1 MFLLDTAIVVELRDA
16 RGPVGD
22 SALVAWAGSIPH
34 QRLFLSAASLVDL
47 ERAASDAARAG
58 RDFGAVWRNWIDG
71 QLLPAFA
78 GRILPID
85 AAVAQRRGQL
95 PYTDLHDGLLAG
107 TAIEHNLTLA
117 TSRTAAFKQGK
128 VRLLDPRTQADAP
141 EPEDWREAARAGSA
155 WLKTFFVR
163 A

>member
-1 MFLLDTAIVVELRDA
+1 MFLLDTAIVVDLRDSRGA
-16 RGPVGD
+16 RGDP
-22 SALVAWAGSIPH
+22 ALVAWANGVPH
-34 QRLFLSAASLVDL
+34 QRMFLSAASLVDL

-58 RDFGAVWRNWIDG
+58 RDLGAAWRGWIDG

-95 PYTDLHDGLLAG
+95 PYADLHDGLLAA

-117 TSRTAAFKQGK
+117 TSRTAAFKAGK
-128 VRLLDPRTQADAP
+128 VRLLDPRVHADAP